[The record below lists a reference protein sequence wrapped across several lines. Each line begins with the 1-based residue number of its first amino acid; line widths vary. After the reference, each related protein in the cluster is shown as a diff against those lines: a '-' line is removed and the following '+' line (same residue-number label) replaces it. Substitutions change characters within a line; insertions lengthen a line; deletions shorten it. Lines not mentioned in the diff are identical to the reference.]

1 MISNKKILVAGS
13 ECVPFVKTGG
23 LADVLGTLP
32 AELQKLGADVRVILP
47 LHAPVKEKYRYE
59 LRHVCNFYIHLGW
72 RTQFVGIETMEVNGV
87 TYYFVDNEFYFGG
100 PIYKGGEPEAEQY
113 AFFTRAILECLPAI
127 DFMPDII
134 HCNDW
139 QTAMIPFLLKT
150 QYWNSPQREIKT
162 LLTIHNIRY
171 QGRYNLGMVREM
183 FGIALQDMN
192 GMEAYGDANYLKAG
206 IAFADKV
213 NTVSPTYAEE
223 LKSDY
228 FAEGL
233 AGIIAYRSEDFCG
246 ILNGIDTDAFDPA
259 GDACI
264 AQPYT
269 AKDMQGKAQ
278 NKAALIEE
286 LGMGI
291 GQDAPIIGIVSRLTE
306 QKGID
311 LIQRVLGEIMECN
324 VGLVVLGS
332 GDSQYENFFHEA
344 AYQYCGRLAYRS
356 EYNEALAH
364 RIYAGS
370 DFFLMPSRF
379 EPCGI
384 SQMIALRYGTLPIVR
399 ETGGLADTVA
409 PYNEYTSEGS
419 GFTFTNYNAHDMLS
433 VIRLALRT
441 YENAEERD
449 RLIRNAMAEDNS
461 FAASARAYAEI
472 FAAL

>member
-171 QGRYNLGMVREM
+171 QGRYNLVMVRDM
-183 FGIALQDMN
+183 F
-192 GMEAYGDANYLKAG
+192 
-206 IAFADKV
+206 
-213 NTVSPTYAEE
+213 
-223 LKSDY
+223 
-228 FAEGL
+228 
-233 AGIIAYRSEDFCG
+233 
-246 ILNGIDTDAFDPA
+246 
-259 GDACI
+259 
-264 AQPYT
+264 
-269 AKDMQGKAQ
+269 
-278 NKAALIEE
+278 
-286 LGMGI
+286 
-291 GQDAPIIGIVSRLTE
+291 
-306 QKGID
+306 
-311 LIQRVLGEIMECN
+311 
-324 VGLVVLGS
+324 
-332 GDSQYENFFHEA
+332 
-344 AYQYCGRLAYRS
+344 
-356 EYNEALAH
+356 
-364 RIYAGS
+364 
-370 DFFLMPSRF
+370 
-379 EPCGI
+379 
-384 SQMIALRYGTLPIVR
+384 
-399 ETGGLADTVA
+399 
-409 PYNEYTSEGS
+409 
-419 GFTFTNYNAHDMLS
+419 
-433 VIRLALRT
+433 
-441 YENAEERD
+441 
-449 RLIRNAMAEDNS
+449 
-461 FAASARAYAEI
+461 
-472 FAAL
+472 